1 MLAVIIVLGALLF
14 VSLMSKFTAL
24 QNERNKAARL
34 RQLSAKASEARA
46 NLAMHQMRLATMS
59 PEDAFISIL
68 TDEER
73 EKYLSLTTTLERL
86 EFKVK
91 RADEDIKKMAKHV
104 QNLVSSLA

>member
-1 MLAVIIVLGALLF
+1 MLAVIIVLGALLIL
-14 VSLMSKFTAL
+14 SLMSKFTAL
-24 QNERNKAARL
+24 PNERNKAARL

-46 NLAMHQMRLATMS
+46 NLAMHQTRLATMS

-86 EFKVK
+86 EFKVN
-91 RADEDIKKMAKHV
+91 RTDEDIKKMAKNV

>member
-1 MLAVIIVLGALLF
+1 
-14 VSLMSKFTAL
+14 
-24 QNERNKAARL
+24 RNKAARL

-46 NLAMHQMRLATMS
+46 SLAMHQARLATMS
-59 PEDAFISIL
+59 PEDAFISIF

-86 EFKVK
+86 EFKVN

>member
-1 MLAVIIVLGALLF
+1 MLAVIIVLGALLIL
-14 VSLMSKFTAL
+14 SLMSKFTAL

-46 NLAMHQMRLATMS
+46 NLDMHQTRLTTMS

-73 EKYLSLTTTLERL
+73 
-86 EFKVK
+86 
-91 RADEDIKKMAKHV
+91 
-104 QNLVSSLA
+104 